1 MKISLGWRFVIA
13 AALATLGLII
23 TSLVELAF
31 TSFFTLLLLV
41 VALGLSLFGA
51 WLIFTGTNK
60 RLAIG
65 WTLLAVSLVAL
76 VGLFYELTTD
86 LSDPLFLRI
95 VILFLLY
102 SFLVGVLRREYWRQK
117 RLTAQAKSTKTLPS
131 AVLIINPKSGNGR
144 AIKARI
150 PQKAK
155 KLGITTIITKKGDSI
170 EGLARQAVSNGAKI
184 LGVSGG
190 DGTLG
195 AVAKVAIEE
204 DLPLVVL
211 PGGTR
216 CHFARDVGFDPKE
229 IADALASFHGIERR
243 VDVGSINGRIFL
255 NNASFGL
262 YADVVDKPDYRNHKI
277 RTTRE
282 VLRSLLNGD
291 TPYYPLSFTDD
302 KEKKH
307 RHAAQI
313 LVGVNAYETVNI
325 FELGRRHA
333 MDRGVLQITAVT
345 KLTDELIGQMMETI
359 VLGQSFED
367 SNTGHVEQWEATKFS
382 VNSKSKKLVVGVDG
396 EREEYV
402 TPVKLEILP
411 GALRLMV
418 PPEGMRKRPDNPL
431 SPKTLKKLWDTLI
444 SH

>member
-13 AALATLGLII
+13 AALATLGLIVI
-23 TSLVELAF
+23 STVELAF
-31 TSFFTLLLLV
+31 TSFFTLILLV
-41 VALGLSLFGA
+41 VALGLGAFGA

-65 WTLLAVSLVAL
+65 WTLLAVSSIAT
-76 VGLFYELTTD
+76 VGSFYELTTN
-86 LSDPLFLRI
+86 LSDPLLLRI
-95 VILFLLY
+95 VVLFLLY
-102 SFLVGVLRREYWRQK
+102 SFLVGILRREYWRQK
-117 RLTAQAKSTKTLPS
+117 RLNAQGKSTKTLPS
-131 AVLIINPKSGNGR
+131 AVLIINPKSGDGR
-144 AIKARI
+144 AIKANI
-150 PQKAK
+150 PQKAS

-170 EGLARQAVSNGAKI
+170 EGLARKAVSDGAKI

-204 DLPLVVL
+204 NLPLVVL

-216 CHFARDVGFDPKE
+216 CHFARDIGFDPKE
-229 IADALASFHGIERR
+229 IGDALASFHGIERR

-262 YADVVDKPDYRNHKI
+262 YADVVDKPDYRNHKV

-291 TPYYPLSFTDD
+291 TPYYALSFTDD
-302 KEKKH
+302 KQKKH

-313 LVGVNAYETVNI
+313 LVGINAYETVNI
-325 FELGRRHA
+325 FEFGRRRA
-333 MDRGVLQITAVT
+333 MNQGILQITAVT
-345 KLTDELIGQMMETI
+345 KLTDELIGQMMGTI
-359 VLGQSFED
+359 VLNQSFED
-367 SNTGHVEQWEATKFS
+367 SNTGHVEQWEAAKFS
-382 VNSKSKKLVVGVDG
+382 VNSKSKQLVVGVDG
-396 EREEYV
+396 EREEYTAPV
-402 TPVKLEILP
+402 TIKILP
-411 GALRLMV
+411 KALRLMV

-431 SPKTLKKLWDTLI
+431 SPKTLKRLWHALI
-444 SH
+444 TR